1 LAKFYKLIMNV
12 SSEICTIRKRIEE
25 YEDEKFKDVK
35 IGRCEDEHCETKKM
49 SRDNEEIRR

>member
-1 LAKFYKLIMNV
+1 MNV